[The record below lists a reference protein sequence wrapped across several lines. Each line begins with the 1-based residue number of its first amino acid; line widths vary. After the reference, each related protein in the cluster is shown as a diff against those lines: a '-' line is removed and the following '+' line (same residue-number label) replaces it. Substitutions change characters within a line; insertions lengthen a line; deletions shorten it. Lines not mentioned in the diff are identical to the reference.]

1 MVSKTIIFNYR
12 YGIDIYFAT
21 EVMRKAREFESK
33 IEIECN
39 GKKIKNTFC
48 HF

>member
-12 YGIDIYFAT
+12 YGIDIYFAK
-21 EVMRKAREFESK
+21 EVMQKAREFESK

-39 GKKIKNTFC
+39 GKKNKK
-48 HF
+48 